1 MVVQYNAC
9 AMNATNPKRRPTPG
23 PLPGPRVIP
32 LTPERMLEHAA
43 RRFVDAAAT
52 RCSKCDSTF
61 VMREPAFLHC
71 YYCGKMARI
80 ANASL
85 LVQEEFEMRSGLR
98 VAS

>member
-1 MVVQYNAC
+1 MKR
-9 AMNATNPKRRPTPG
+9 TKRKRRPAPG

-32 LTPERMLEHAA
+32 LTPERMLQHAA
-43 RRFVDAAAT
+43 RRFVDATAT

-85 LVQEEFEMRSGLR
+85 MVQEEFEMRSGLR

>member
-1 MVVQYNAC
+1 MKS
-9 AMNATNPKRRPTPG
+9 TKPKRRPTPG
-23 PLPGPRVIP
+23 PLAGPRVIP
-32 LTPERMLEHAA
+32 FTSERMLQHAA

-85 LVQEEFEMRSGLR
+85 MVQEEFEMRSGLR

>member
-1 MVVQYNAC
+1 MK
-9 AMNATNPKRRPTPG
+9 TTKRKRRPTPG
-23 PLPGPRVIP
+23 PLTGPRVIP
-32 LTPERMLEHAA
+32 FTPERMLQHAA
-43 RRFVDAAAT
+43 RRFVDATAT

-80 ANASL
+80 TNASL